1 MWIRCLSRNRGHII
15 QPGQP
20 HLTCH
25 LLIFPPPFPPPQYQ
39 GTVLRCRMP
48 RPPLCPEPSL
58 CRIAGAEL
66 PALSSLRGRL
76 GSPPPGDA
84 PASLPLAI
92 RPFQPVF
99 TFLSVLHGRPRCQA
113 SFTQLPSSRDTMLAS
128 ESLHWAQIETL
139 SWQGF
144 RAKSSFDTVR
154 NSLPS

>member
-1 MWIRCLSRNRGHII
+1 MAKDDYGVYQEMEGTSASWASPTSLA
-15 QPGQP
+15 
-20 HLTCH
+20 TCSS
-25 LLIFPPPFPPPQYQ
+25 PPDCPF
-39 GTVLRCRMP
+39 TALRCRTLW
-48 RPPLCPEPSL
+48 PPLCPGPSL
-58 CRIAGAEL
+58 SARAAGGRAPHL
-66 PALSSLRGRL
+66 QLSAGMM

-84 PASLPLAI
+84 PASLPLAS

-99 TFLSVLHGRPRCQA
+99 MSLSVLCGRPRCQA

-144 RAKSSFDTVR
+144 RAKSSLDTVR